1 MQWQFWAALGFI
13 ALLVV
18 IHYGL
23 GWGNLRKPPEF
34 NDILYQRGD
43 VAYVS
48 ATAIMRAPL
57 SKFDVNRVKEDNV
70 DRLVRLRM
78 VEVVQSLLD
87 PASLITDEEDRKQLR
102 RYATVQS
109 AILGLSIPK
118 SFILIDKETK
128 HLFMSV
134 MSRLE
139 LVSVERVPVGTD
151 KVDDTHELAWINV
164 DMHNAVLERERKALL
179 AQYSSVDHLVQQEFL
194 RALGKNEYDY
204 FHMFATRCRRRF
216 NPLQKQK
223 VNDEGIK
230 SVITAYAARTGIKIP
245 RSYVSYD
252 PISVLLMNWDTLPK
266 AEAQILDFRK
276 APLVP
281 RCECGNMMGMM
292 YSGLQCD
299 ACDTAVMP
307 PMEGFTPVPAIWKS
321 YPNAEG
327 KHG

>member
-1 MQWQFWAALGFI
+1 MQWQYWAAIGLTAVLYISLYRSGFF
-13 ALLVV
+13 
-18 IHYGL
+18 
-23 GWGNLRKPPEF
+23 RFSKEPQF

-48 ATAIMRAPL
+48 PTAIMRAPL
-57 SKFDVNRVKEDNV
+57 PKFDPERVKEDNV

-78 VEVVQSLLD
+78 VEVAQSLLD
-87 PASLITDEEDRKQLR
+87 PASNIKDEEDRKQLR

-134 MSRLE
+134 LSRLE
-139 LVSVERVPVGTD
+139 LVSVERVPVGSD

-164 DMHNAVLERERKALL
+164 DMHNAILERERKALL

-194 RALGKNEYDY
+194 RQMGRNEYDY

-216 NPLQKQK
+216 SPQQKQK
-223 VNDEGIK
+223 VDDAGIK
-230 SVITAYAARTGIKIP
+230 SVITAYAARTGLKIP

-252 PISVLLMNWDTLPK
+252 PISVLLMNWDDLPK
-266 AEAQILDFRK
+266 PEAQVYDFRK
-276 APLVP
+276 GANVP
-281 RCECGNMMGMM
+281 RCECGNMMGLM
-292 YSGLQCD
+292 YTGLVCD
-299 ACDTAVMP
+299 ACDTSVMP
-307 PMEGFTPVPAIWKS
+307 PMEGFKPVPAIWQS
-321 YPNAEG
+321 YPKAEG
-327 KHG
+327 KNG